1 MGFSSY
7 PVVLFVNPG
16 LAGGPVRR
24 GGLLLPSSLLP
35 LPGLNPAQ
43 LRVEGLFLGPPL
55 ALVTATA
62 TAAAL
67 GVSSAVRSAGDGT
80 FNGARIGV
88 GFMGSG

>member
-1 MGFSSY
+1 MGFSSS

-43 LRVEGLFLGPPL
+43 LRVEGLFLGSPL
-55 ALVTATA
+55 ALVTA

-67 GVSSAVRSAGDGT
+67 GVSSAVGSAGDGT

-88 GFMGSG
+88 GFRGSG